1 MISVVIADEH
11 PDVRTAWSIY
21 LQGRKNIQ
29 VAGVCANGMEV
40 IKMVPDLLPD
50 IILMDVNMKPVSGIE
65 ITRMLTSGYPDLKI
79 IGLSFHISSEYVKR
93 MMEAGAK
100 GYVLKFRVEEDLLAA
115 IEEVYNGGTFISEG
129 INRKRL

>member
-1 MISVVIADEH
+1 MISIVIAEEH
-11 PDVRTAWSIY
+11 PDVRTAWSVY
-21 LQGRKNIQ
+21 LQGRKNVQ
-29 VAGVCANGMEV
+29 VTGVCANGMEV
-40 IKMVPDLLPD
+40 IEMIPDLLPD

-65 ITRMLTSGYPDLKI
+65 ITRKLTSKYPDLKI

-115 IEEVYNGGTFISEG
+115 IEEVSNGGTFISEG